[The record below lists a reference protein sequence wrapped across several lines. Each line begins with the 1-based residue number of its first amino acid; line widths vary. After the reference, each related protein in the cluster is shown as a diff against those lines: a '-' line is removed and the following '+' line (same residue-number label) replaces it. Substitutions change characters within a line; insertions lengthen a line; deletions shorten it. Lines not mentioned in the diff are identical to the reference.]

1 MRSIEV
7 ESIVSYE
14 TIGTED
20 QLSNRRG
27 SLKAWTILSCAWAFY
42 LYEYILRVSPS
53 VMISDLM
60 LDYGVTSTAL
70 GVLVSFYY
78 FSYVALQVPC
88 GVIVD
93 RFGPRKVITLSAVLC
108 VIGSIYFAQSDTL
121 LTAQIG
127 RFLMGAGSACAYL
140 SCAKIGAEWF
150 DSSKFAGIAGR
161 TMMMGTLGGTF
172 GGRPCAMLVNTIG
185 WRSSMLVGAVVG
197 SCIAIAAWM
206 IIRDHPNTLKRN
218 QKGAEHANASL
229 LEGLKI
235 VAANPQNWLIGLY
248 GCMMYLPLS
257 AFAELW
263 GVPFLMQLYNINNEL
278 ASTASIMVFLGM
290 ALGTLIGPWLSN
302 KCKSRVKIMSWSALG
317 TFLTFLVVFYI
328 PNIPLTLMF
337 PLLFLGGMISG
348 GQILYFAAAKEI
360 NPDYISGTTIG
371 FTNCL
376 VMVSGVIFQPLL
388 GMLLDL
394 AWDGKMSAEGAP
406 IYDLTT
412 YKVAFSAVSVALL
425 VSWVIVQYV
434 RETYNHVEA
443 DTN

>member
-1 MRSIEV
+1 M
-7 ESIVSYE
+7 
-14 TIGTED
+14 
-20 QLSNRRG
+20 
-27 SLKAWTILSCAWAFY
+27 
-42 LYEYILRVSPS
+42 
-53 VMISDLM
+53 
-60 LDYGVTSTAL
+60 
-70 GVLVSFYY
+70 
-78 FSYVALQVPC
+78 
-88 GVIVD
+88 
-93 RFGPRKVITLSAVLC
+93 
-108 VIGSIYFAQSDTL
+108 
-121 LTAQIG
+121 
-127 RFLMGAGSACAYL
+127 
-140 SCAKIGAEWF
+140 
-150 DSSKFAGIAGR
+150 

-257 AFAELW
+257 AFADEHY
-263 GVPFLMQLYNINNEL
+263 GF
-278 ASTASIMVFLGM
+278 FGD
-290 ALGTLIGPWLSN
+290 G
-302 KCKSRVKIMSWSALG
+302 SWNFDW
-317 TFLTFLVVFYI
+317 T
-328 PNIPLTLMF
+328 M
-337 PLLFLGGMISG
+337 
-348 GQILYFAAAKEI
+348 ILYFAAAKEI

-376 VMVSGVIFQPLL
+376 VM
-388 GMLLDL
+388 
-394 AWDGKMSAEGAP
+394 MSAEGAP